1 MSKVLICVNVSER
14 LLRGFEDEARR
25 RGVEVEHLLEHT
37 VETLLTEMEEEEGQ
51 APDASYVVS

>member
-1 MSKVLICVNVSER
+1 MSRVRICVTVSER

-37 VETLLTEMEEEEGQ
+37 VEALLAEMEEEELQ
-51 APDASYVVS
+51 APDPSFVVS